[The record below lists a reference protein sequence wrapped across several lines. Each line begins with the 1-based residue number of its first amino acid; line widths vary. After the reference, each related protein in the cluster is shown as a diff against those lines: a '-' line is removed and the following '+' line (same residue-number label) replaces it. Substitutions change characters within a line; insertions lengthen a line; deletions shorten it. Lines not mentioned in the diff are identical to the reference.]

1 MSGLVRSCIMLAIA
15 AGVAAMVP
23 AAANAAEECRDF
35 GAVGSGLNE
44 SIATL
49 MALQGA
55 VNVAEA
61 RGYKVQ
67 GEAELVSCEATGIFG
82 TECTAR
88 SRACKRVQ

>member
-1 MSGLVRSCIMLAIA
+1 MFNMMRSCVTLAAIA
-15 AGVAAMVP
+15 GIAAMVSGT
-23 AAANAAEECRDF
+23 ANAAEECRDF

-67 GEAELVSCEATGIFG
+67 GEAKLVSCESTGIFG

-88 SRACKRVQ
+88 SRACKRAH